1 MGLVCFLGLV
11 ALLLAV
17 IPLVAILPIL
27 LYIGIVIGAQ
37 AFEATPK
44 AHAPAVILAIIPN
57 LASWAQTLVDGALN
71 AAGTSAAKVGMDAL
85 AGSGLVYHGM
95 KLLGGGAIL
104 AGMILGAI
112 AACIIDH
119 DFRKAAL
126 YAVAGGV
133 LSWFGFIHGAK
144 LGLCES
150 SEVALGY
157 LLLALICW
165 FMAQRGRAT
174 A

>member
-1 MGLVCFLGLV
+1 M
-11 ALLLAV
+11 
-17 IPLVAILPIL
+17 
-27 LYIGIVIGAQ
+27 IGAQ

-85 AGSGLVYHGM
+85 SGSGLVYHGM
-95 KLLGGGAIL
+95 ELLGGGAIL

-112 AACIIDH
+112 AAFIIDH
-119 DFRKAAL
+119 DFWKAAR

-133 LSWFGFIHGAK
+133 LSWFGFIHGRRR
-144 LGLCES
+144 LGPP
-150 SEVALGY
+150 
-157 LLLALICW
+157 
-165 FMAQRGRAT
+165 
-174 A
+174 